1 LPDLQFYFELA
12 RKDEARMA
20 SVLDAITSSSEFQMG
35 SYFGR
40 WCTEAVGVV
49 RAFNIDDS
57 LCWALSITHE
67 ILSIAAR
74 AVQIPKEMQEKLVSE
89 VFNS

>member
-1 LPDLQFYFELA
+1 MVFDLIGRNSLPDLQFYLELA

-57 LCWALSITHE
+57 LYLGFEHY
-67 ILSIAAR
+67 
-74 AVQIPKEMQEKLVSE
+74 P
-89 VFNS
+89 